1 MAGNDNIDQTELL
14 TWTVRI
20 VTAQLE
26 QSQLPLEEVRP
37 LIGTV
42 YSALSKIA
50 GTAEPDAPTPAVP
63 INRSVTRDYI
73 ICLED
78 GRRLKTLKR
87 HLNSAFNM
95 TPEEYRARWGLPPD
109 YPDGRAE
116 LRTQAQ
122 RVGKTDRAGPPQL
135 IRAAGLTQI
144 DFDYGAASP

>member
-87 HLNSAFNM
+87 HLSSAFDM

-109 YPDGRAE
+109 YPMVAPNYARKRSALAKQIGLGR
-116 LRTQAQ
+116 RN
-122 RVGKTDRAGPPQL
+122 
-135 IRAAGLTQI
+135 
-144 DFDYGAASP
+144 

>member
-109 YPDGRAE
+109 YPMVAPNYARKRSALAKQIGLGR
-116 LRTQAQ
+116 RN
-122 RVGKTDRAGPPQL
+122 
-135 IRAAGLTQI
+135 
-144 DFDYGAASP
+144 

>member
-87 HLNSAFNM
+87 HLSSAFNM

-109 YPDGRAE
+109 YPMVAPNYARKRSALAKQIGLGR
-116 LRTQAQ
+116 RN
-122 RVGKTDRAGPPQL
+122 
-135 IRAAGLTQI
+135 
-144 DFDYGAASP
+144 